1 MKCRISI
8 AKWKIVDNI
17 CFYKDIFYSWEIM
30 VDKFNAIRSFCRV
43 VECQSFSE
51 AARQLDLSVAMV
63 SKQISGL
70 EQLLSIQLFRR
81 TTRRV
86 HPTDEGMRYYQ
97 HVSRLMD
104 ELADVE
110 QQLGADTSQLT
121 GQLRVSVPMD
131 FGFLNLIPFL
141 SEFCAQYP
149 ELKMDIEFSDRRVAV
164 VDEGFDLVLRIGH
177 LEDSSLIARRL
188 GEITLMTCAA
198 STYLE
203 RFGMPAHPRE
213 LREYNCLVYSNS
225 GRNWRYL
232 EHGRPLDV
240 LVDGNFRSNN
250 GLSLVEM
257 AAAGHGIIYQP
268 DFLVNRRLDSG
279 ELVPLLSRFWPEPV
293 SLYALYP
300 QRMFLP
306 MKVRRFIEFIGSKL
320 GARPAA

>member
-1 MKCRISI
+1 
-8 AKWKIVDNI
+8 
-17 CFYKDIFYSWEIM
+17 M

-63 SKQISGL
+63 SKQISHL
-70 EQLLSIQLFRR
+70 EQQLSTQLFRR

-86 HPTDEGMRYYQ
+86 HPTDEGVRYYQ

-110 QQLGADTSQLT
+110 QQLGADKAQLA
-121 GQLRVSVPMD
+121 GHLRVSVPMD

-149 ELKMDIEFSDRRVAV
+149 QLKMDIEFSDRRVAV

-177 LEDSSLIARRL
+177 LEDSSLVARRL
-188 GEITLMTCAA
+188 GEITLKTCAA
-198 STYLE
+198 PGYLDQH
-203 RFGMPAHPRE
+203 GLPDHPRA
-213 LREYNCLVYSNS
+213 LREYNCLIYSNS
-225 GRNWRYL
+225 GRSWRYL
-232 EHGRPLDV
+232 ENGKPLDV

-257 AAAGHGIIYQP
+257 SAAGHGIIYQP
-268 DFLVNRRLDSG
+268 DFLVSRRLARG
-279 ELVPLLSRFWPEPV
+279 ELVPLLTGFWPEPV

-306 MKVRRFIEFIGSKL
+306 LKVKRFIEFIGSKL
-320 GARPAA
+320 GDKP